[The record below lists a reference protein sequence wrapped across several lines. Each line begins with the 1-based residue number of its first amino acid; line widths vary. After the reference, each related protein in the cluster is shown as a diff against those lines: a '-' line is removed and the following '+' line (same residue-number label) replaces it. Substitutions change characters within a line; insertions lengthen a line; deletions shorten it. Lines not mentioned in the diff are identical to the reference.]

1 MANILIL
8 GAGVMGSAIAVPAAE
23 NGHDVR
29 LTGTPLDADAIAAL
43 KRPGGVHPKLD
54 YPLPGR
60 VEPLL
65 MEELR
70 PGHFAEADAVIVGV
84 SSRGL
89 DWATG
94 VLSEHLVK
102 SCPVAFVTKG
112 LAAGQGGVLTYADT
126 VPTQLPKLSPFIGI
140 GGPCIA
146 RDLANGWP
154 SASIYAS
161 AEASALRTLIAL
173 MQTDT
178 YRISSSDDAVGVE
191 ACAALK
197 NFYAIGVSAM
207 YTRWPDR
214 ARPIGHA
221 KNPLA
226 AAFNQAVRELATLCE
241 TLGGR
246 RETAFDMAGM
256 GDLHVTVGGGRN
268 SRLGLGMGE
277 GRRPSEVLAGPMAGE
292 TVEGVD
298 TARALGPWLRARG
311 VEEARHLPLAHAIL
325 DSVLEDQP
333 FEFDFRGIGT
343 LNPASG

>member
-112 LAAGQGGVLTYADT
+112 LAVEEGSIRTYADT
-126 VPTQLPKLSPFIGI
+126 LPARVPMLSAFVGI
-140 GGPCIA
+140 GGPVIA
-146 RDLANGWP
+146 RELANGWP
-154 SASIYAS
+154 SASVYAS
-161 AEASALRTLIAL
+161 ANASAAKTLIEL
-173 MQTDT
+173 MQTDN
-178 YRISSSDDAVGVE
+178 YRITSSNDPVGVE

-207 YTRWPDR
+207 YTRWPDPG
-214 ARPIGHA
+214 RPAGHA

-226 AAFNQAVRELATLCE
+226 GAFNQAAREMAILCE
-241 TLGGR
+241 ALGGQR
-246 RETAFDMAGM
+246 DTTFDLGGM

-268 SRLGLGMGE
+268 SRLGLGLGE
-277 GRRPSEVLAGPMAGE
+277 GRACPKCWAAYWP
-292 TVEGVD
+292 
-298 TARALGPWLRARG
+298 ARQWKASTLPAFSVPGSGGAAAWRA
-311 VEEARHLPLAHAIL
+311 
-325 DSVLEDQP
+325 S
-333 FEFDFRGIGT
+333 DFH
-343 LNPASG
+343 